1 MDAFPDMVVSLDSL
15 IPKSDNTRFYW
26 TLAGTNTGTN
36 GTGNKV
42 NISGF
47 EEWTLNDDGLIQGS
61 KGFFDEKEYER
72 QLEFGAN
79 K

>member
-1 MDAFPDMVVSLDSL
+1 M
-15 IPKSDNTRFYW
+15 
-26 TLAGTNTGTN
+26 
-36 GTGNKV
+36 

-47 EEWTLNDDGLIQGS
+47 EEWTLNDDGLIQES